1 MAKNYVQDGDTI
13 DFIAAA
19 DVASGSPVAL
29 GALVGVALDDVKS
42 GMQGVAAT
50 NGVWSLPK
58 AAGIEIAQ
66 GVSVYLKDGA
76 ITTDSAEAVAAGKA
90 WAASEAAESAVSIGL
105 NV

>member
-19 DVASGSPVAL
+19 DVASGSPVAI
-29 GALVGVALDDVKS
+29 GALVGVALDDVKA
-42 GMQGVAAT
+42 GMTGVAAA

-58 AAGIEIAQ
+58 AAGVEIAQ
-66 GVSVYLKDGA
+66 GVSVYLKNGA

-90 WAASEAAESAVSIGL
+90 WSESAAGDSKVSVNI
-105 NV
+105 NA

>member
-13 DFIAAA
+13 DFIATA
-19 DVASGSPVAL
+19 DTASGDPVVL
-29 GALVGVALDDVKS
+29 GDLVGVSLADVKS
-42 GMQGVAAT
+42 GVAGVAAA

-58 AAGIEIAQ
+58 AAGVEIAQ

-76 ITTDSAEAVAAGKA
+76 ITTDSTEAVAAGKA
-90 WAASEAAESAVSIGL
+90 WAASEAAESVVSVGL